1 METMT
6 TTPSLAKGLREKVA
20 QGTLQVPG
28 APNALAAKL
37 IEKLGFPALYLS
49 GGAFSAGTLAFPD
62 IGLFTLTELVQ
73 ETRRIASSTTL
84 PLLVD
89 ADTGF
94 GSEVNVR
101 RTVEE
106 LEQAG
111 ASAIQLE
118 DQTLPK
124 RCGHLSGKTLVPI
137 EEMCQ
142 KIAAAKRAQ
151 KNPETVLIARTDG
164 CGVEGFESA
173 ITRAKAY
180 VSAGAD
186 WIFPEALQT
195 KTEFENFSREVSV
208 PLLANMTEFGKSPLL
223 TSNELKALGYRIV
236 LYPVSLLR
244 AAMFSMEQLLT
255 TIKEHGTQQ
264 PMLKQMQTREE
275 LYDLLGYHDHP
286 PEDSR
291 HFS

>member
-1 METMT
+1 MT